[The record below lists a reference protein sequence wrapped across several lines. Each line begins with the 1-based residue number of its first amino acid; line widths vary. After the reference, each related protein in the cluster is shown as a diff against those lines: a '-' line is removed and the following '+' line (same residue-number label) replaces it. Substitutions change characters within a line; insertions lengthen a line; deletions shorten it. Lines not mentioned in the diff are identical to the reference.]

1 MNRITFTLLI
11 ALTVCWLWPF
21 DEAPAAE
28 KEVPASPRMTAK
40 PLWEAGITGVA
51 LTLPH
56 YPGSD
61 EYYTF
66 ALPLPYF
73 VYRGEIFQS
82 DRDGVRGLF
91 FKSDRFETD
100 ISLGGNL
107 PVNSDN
113 NEARQEMPELDTLAE
128 AGPALRYYFHRRGK
142 LDHLY
147 LQAAWRGAF
156 SFGFNGGLDI
166 DADWRGQRYTLDLRF
181 KNESWLEAH
190 DVSLYLSTG
199 ISYADD
205 ILNGYFYDVP
215 TQFVTTDRGHYEAD
229 AGYAGCYLSGAI
241 YKNLSERLALG
252 GYVSWRNISGAV
264 FEDSPLVRTK
274 NNYYAS
280 IILIWKFAR
289 SAESVIVSE

>member
-1 MNRITFTLLI
+1 MPRITTALII
-11 ALTVCWLWPF
+11 ALTVCCLWPLNQ
-21 DEAPAAE
+21 APAAE
-28 KEVPASPRMTAK
+28 KEDPASQRVTEK

-51 LTLPH
+51 LALPH
-56 YPGSD
+56 YVGSD

-73 VYRGEIFQS
+73 VYRGELFQS

-100 ISLGGNL
+100 ISFGGNL
-107 PVNSDN
+107 PVSSEN
-113 NEARQEMPELDTLAE
+113 NDARKDMPELDTLAE

-156 SFGFNGGLDI
+156 SVEFNGGLDI
-166 DADWRGQRYTLDLRF
+166 DTDWRGQRYTLDLKF
-181 KNESWLEAH
+181 KNESWLEEN
-190 DVSLYLSTG
+190 DVSVYLSAG

-215 TQFVTTDRGHYEAD
+215 TQFVTPDRGHYNAD
-229 AGYAGCYLSGAI
+229 AGYAGFYLSAAI
-241 YKNLSERLALG
+241 YKNLSERVALG
-252 GYVSWRNISGAV
+252 GYLSWRNINGAV
-264 FEDSPLVRTK
+264 FEESPLVRTK
-274 NNYYAS
+274 NNFYAS
-280 IILIWKFAR
+280 VVLIWKFAR
-289 SAESVIVSE
+289 SEESVIVSN